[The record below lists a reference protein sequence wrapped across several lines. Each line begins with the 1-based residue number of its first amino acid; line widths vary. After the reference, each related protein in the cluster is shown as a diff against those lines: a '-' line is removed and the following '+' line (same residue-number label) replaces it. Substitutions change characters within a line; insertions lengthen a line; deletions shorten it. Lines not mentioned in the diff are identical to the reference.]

1 MLQLD
6 VQLPRRV
13 RAAALG
19 VERATRASHATR
31 DGAHLV
37 LHSPFLEQNREA
49 GPAMLV
55 GALRMILASLA
66 AAAAG
71 ARGVCA
77 PRAAAP
83 APSPRRLPRCSPQE
97 SCSSSRCSV
106 FGSPWASPQVSL
118 ALRSFVRPRASRRG
132 GASRWA
138 PAPPRA
144 SVRAA
149 ATPPHHPC
157 RRPAE
162 RGARERRETCCLR
175 AVGSLEVVVN
185 SRSNLQ
191 ATRRPTL
198 VRSLLCRVLEHLA
211 AVC

>member
-118 ALRSFVRPRASRRG
+118 ALRSAPGVAPWRRQQVGSSAAPRERTRG
-132 GASRWA
+132 GDAS
-138 PAPPRA
+138 APPLPPPGRA
-144 SVRAA
+144 RSARTKRDMLSEA
-149 ATPPHHPC
+149 
-157 RRPAE
+157 RRF
-162 RGARERRETCCLR
+162 
-175 AVGSLEVVVN
+175 S
-185 SRSNLQ
+185 
-191 ATRRPTL
+191 
-198 VRSLLCRVLEHLA
+198 
-211 AVC
+211 